1 MSMSNTVYWQY
12 RVYGEELFN
21 YCVLPPVVQY
31 YDVKE
36 DEVLCLPDNSN
47 DPSGEMHRVYIEAM
61 TQWTPTYPEQADSFL
76 AVATPE
82 EEMLL
87 SVCEPIFQEVSREIF
102 LDLLQGYRSMDDW
115 DECIQLLNEIGH
127 LAEIQAVYQARYDRY
142 LGK

>member
-1 MSMSNTVYWQY
+1 
-12 RVYGEELFN
+12 
-21 YCVLPPVVQY
+21 
-31 YDVKE
+31 
-36 DEVLCLPDNSN
+36 
-47 DPSGEMHRVYIEAM
+47 
-61 TQWTPTYPEQADSFL
+61 
-76 AVATPE
+76 
-82 EEMLL
+82 MLL